1 MVQILKIRRY
11 IRESL
16 VASLLIIPYQVNAQT
31 ALTVSGSV
39 ADTHGEPLIGATI
52 RTSGSSTG
60 VITDLDGLFSI
71 NVKSLRDT
79 LYVSYIGYESRRE
92 PIGGRRVL
100 NFTLQEDMG
109 KLGEVV
115 VVGYGTQK
123 KESVV
128 GAITTI
134 DPDRLKSGTSR
145 SLNLSS
151 G

>member
-79 LYVSYIGYESRRE
+79 LYVSY
-92 PIGGRRVL
+92 
-100 NFTLQEDMG
+100 
-109 KLGEVV
+109 
-115 VVGYGTQK
+115 
-123 KESVV
+123 
-128 GAITTI
+128 
-134 DPDRLKSGTSR
+134 
-145 SLNLSS
+145 
-151 G
+151 